1 MDISIALDRTRGQAC
16 LASGVF
22 SGTRC
27 SEKTN
32 WYLANTG
39 PISTL
44 PKFGV
49 QTIDFNLSIYQTFQW
64 DGNLDIQL
72 CQIFHGNY
80 VDIY

>member
-49 QTIDFNLSIYQTFQW
+49 QTIDFNLS
-64 DGNLDIQL
+64 
-72 CQIFHGNY
+72 
-80 VDIY
+80 